1 MISQS
6 NHSVLRRL
14 ATASLYLATLAA
26 AFPPSAVLGQTVHLV
41 VAADTTEA
49 SGLGGDV
56 IADKAGIRQL
66 FESHIPSGQ
75 LRVKTI
81 ETANL
86 TPDGIL
92 NTVGELQVEHPRRR
106 GVLLHRARGLRRQS
120 RTFLQLARQQGTVVQ
135 PSGAGD
141 HPEGASHGGDHHGLL
156 CRRGP
161 VPRALKPY
169 RMQVKVAQVSP
180 LFQHL
185 SGPRGHGQHHLVQA
199 GRDLA
204 DPRRR

>member
-92 NTVGELQVEHPRRR
+92 NTVGELQVEHAATPWCSTTPGTGPSTTKSDISSACPATRNCCAAVWSRRSS
-106 GVLLHRARGLRRQS
+106 RRS
-120 RTFLQLARQQGTVVQ
+120 LAR
-135 PSGAGD
+135 
-141 HPEGASHGGDHHGLL
+141 
-156 CRRGP
+156 R
-161 VPRALKPY
+161 
-169 RMQVKVAQVSP
+169 
-180 LFQHL
+180 
-185 SGPRGHGQHHLVQA
+185 
-199 GRDLA
+199 
-204 DPRRR
+204 